1 MTEARDKWLAERRRS
16 IGGSDAAAA
25 ICCSKWETRTDV
37 WADKA
42 LGVERKRTP
51 EAEHAMAI
59 GNLLEDDVA
68 ELYTRETGRG
78 VVRGSEDGLGMI
90 RSHEWPWMHAT
101 VDYNIDTTGGGGHHV
116 VGDVKGYWEAVL
128 QCKTTSARNARHWR
142 QQPPI
147 EAQIQL
153 QHELAVTGC
162 TWGALACLA
171 GTWEFFREDY
181 ERHERFIALMVELE
195 RELWDYVERCAEP
208 DPMQGGASRQGTTQV
223 FGPQTTLDGC
233 CDVIERVNEEL
244 AKEATV

>member
-1 MTEARDKWLAERRRS
+1 MDDARKKWLAERRCS

-25 ICCSKWETRTDV
+25 ICCSRWATRLDV
-37 WADKA
+37 WSDKA
-42 LGVERKRTP
+42 LGVTRPRTP
-51 EAEHAMAI
+51 DAEHAMMI
-59 GNLLEDDVA
+59 GHLLEDDVA
-68 ELYTRETGRG
+68 ELYSRETGRRL
-78 VVRGSEDGLGMI
+78 VPGSWDGLGI
-90 RSHEWPWMHAT
+90 VRSTEHPFMHAT
-101 VDYNIDTTGGGGHHV
+101 IDYHIIAEQRDGEPFEDYAKRARV
-116 VGDVKGYWEAVL
+116 AVL

-153 QHELAVTGC
+153 QHELAVTGYA
-162 TWGALACLA
+162 WGSLACLA

-195 RELWDYVERCAEP
+195 RELWGYVERCEEP
-208 DPMQGGASRQGTTQV
+208 DPMQGGASRQGLTQA
-223 FGPQTTLDGC
+223 FGVQTTLDGC